1 MYLSQQSNEVYSVIK
16 DTWGQRCDVLK
27 FFIDPIVETAAGDY
41 VDLREEGM
49 SGVVKVPT
57 DVVVV
62 KEMKR
67 PWNACVGQ
75 GDGTCRN
82 IWEVSPRLCCLSG
95 ALLNSSSALTCIIEN
110 LQKVKLL
117 WVEYCV

>member
-1 MYLSQQSNEVYSVIK
+1 M
-16 DTWGQRCDVLK
+16 K